1 MSLDYILNFPSKSA
15 GLFAPADC
23 ATSSTPAKF
32 LEYEPRE
39 NKKRKPSLQCRTQG
53 CAAEFSRKSQLLYHK
68 INIHRDVPLSAS
80 GAFMCHACKFAFIRK
95 GDLVSNYPLHR
106 MPPIDFFHRCVSHV
120 PWQVCLLFKY
130 VPIGWSVCFCL
141 EQTWSMRAPEDQATQ
156 VLLLSIRVFLSQGH
170 ADSCPLHPRKDSEVP
185 VLEMRAKVW
194 QEGAFSET

>member
-1 MSLDYILNFPSKSA
+1 MENRMSLDYILNFPSKSA

-106 MPPIDFFHRCVSHV
+106 MPPIDFFHLRIPCSVAGLLTFQIR
-120 PWQVCLLFKY
+120 PNRLVC
-130 VPIGWSVCFCL
+130 
-141 EQTWSMRAPEDQATQ
+141 M
-156 VLLLSIRVFLSQGH
+156 LLLRTNMVN
-170 ADSCPLHPRKDSEVP
+170 AC
-185 VLEMRAKVW
+185 
-194 QEGAFSET
+194 T